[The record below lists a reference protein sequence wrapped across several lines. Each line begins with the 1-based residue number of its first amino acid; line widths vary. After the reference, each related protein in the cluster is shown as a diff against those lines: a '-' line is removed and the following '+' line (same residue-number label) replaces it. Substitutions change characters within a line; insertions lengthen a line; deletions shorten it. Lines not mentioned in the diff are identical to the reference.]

1 MSRSYFQSEEFKD
14 LLKAYEEQRKKGRS
28 TYFDADDFAD
38 IADFYLTADKPALA
52 LDAISE
58 GLSMHPDEEMLL
70 SMQSSAYIYQHSYE
84 EAMKVLQRLDAA
96 NPDVLYQRAQ
106 MEYANNGNTEK
117 AEQMWRAWLEM
128 EENQLVSEEAKRE
141 NYIHIISSLAEL
153 GGYSAKNEKS
163 DIAAVRRWIREYIDL
178 FQPLGKYEE
187 DEQIVEI
194 CRENEIP
201 DLMSES
207 LAQVLEERPYMPH
220 GWSSLAL
227 AQYLAE
233 QYEQALESC
242 DFALAVNPD
251 DLDALLT
258 KAHTLQTMGQTST
271 AKALFKDYLDKG
283 GDLSQAIPY
292 AETLFR
298 TGENKEAFACLEMLA
313 HDTEEQMREA
323 DRYYEEARK
332 NIFCE
337 SKDVQQA
344 LQARDEACNQ
354 FKRTLTEIGDIYH
367 HTGYYKQSAEMY
379 KRITDQCG
387 EYAEGYFMQGVNL
400 LALEQYQEATVAF
413 SLALQWADDRVM
425 MGVDIALTF
434 LINNFD
440 QFALD
445 VLDALG
451 NFPENHKSPFFKNIS
466 AAKSVAYLKLG
477 QPDQFLK
484 LFRIACDE
492 TPDLVKKVYEG
503 YFPYSLPFEQWYNY
517 AEANTDELMKRFQD
531 DDLYIK
537 DFS

>member
-14 LLKAYEEQRKKGRS
+14 LLKAYEEQRKKGRN

-38 IADFYLTADKPALA
+38 IADFYLTVDKPALA

-84 EAMKVLQRLDAA
+84 KAMEVLQRLDVA

-106 MEYANNGNTEK
+106 MEYANNGDTEK
-117 AEQMWRAWLEM
+117 AEQMWRAWLDM
-128 EENQLVSEEAKRE
+128 EENRLAPEEAKRE

-153 GGYSAKNEKS
+153 GGHSAKNEKS
-163 DIAAVRRWIREYIDL
+163 DMAAVRRWIREYIDL

-194 CRENEIP
+194 CRENELP

-207 LAQVLEERPYMPH
+207 LAQVLEERPYMPN

-258 KAHTLQTMGQTST
+258 KAHTLQTMGQTDT
-271 AKALFKDYLDKG
+271 AKALFKEYLDKG
-283 GDLSQAIPY
+283 GDQSQAIPY

-313 HDTEEQMREA
+313 HDIEVQMSEA
-323 DRYYEEARK
+323 ERYYEEARS

-337 SKDVQQA
+337 SKDVHQA

-367 HTGYYKQSAEMY
+367 HAGYYEKSAEMY
-379 KRITDQCG
+379 KRITNQCE
-387 EYAEGYFMQGVNL
+387 EYAEGYFMQGVNH
-400 LALEQYQEATVAF
+400 LALEQYQEATSTF

-434 LINNFD
+434 LINNYD

-466 AAKSVAYLKLG
+466 AAKSVTYLKLG

-484 LFRIACDE
+484 LFKTACNE

-503 YFPYSLPFEQWYNY
+503 YFPYSLPFEQWYDY
-517 AEANTDELMKRFQD
+517 AEANTDDLMKRFQEN
-531 DDLYIK
+531 DLYIK